1 MKYLLSNPGK
11 FHHFEV
17 GREIFKR
24 NQLHR
29 IICGYPWFKLKNEGI
44 PKNKITSYSLNTII
58 TRYLKD
64 SAFKDYFNIKQ
75 QKKIDELSLKSLDG
89 CDVFLGLSQCGLN
102 TGIEAKKRGIKYIC
116 ERASTHIVY
125 QNELLKEEYNKLNLK
140 YKPIHDWFIQRE
152 LEEYKNSNFILLP
165 SNFVE
170 KTFKDKGYKNT
181 KVINFGSWYK
191 QFYPIEKKI
200 KKNSFDIVFVGQ
212 ISIRKGLHYLFE
224 AFNHIKSN
232 QINLHIIGSKT
243 LDSNFLKKLI
253 NKIKRENVYFYG
265 HKSHNEINKII
276 NNSNLFIM
284 PSIEEGMAISI
295 MQAISSGCPVLI
307 TENTGA
313 KEFVEKNKCGVVI
326 KYNDLKNIGEYIMDL
341 VENRTQL
348 KLFKENAIQT
358 KGIHTWSKYFE
369 ELDKIVRNL

>member
-116 ERASTHIVY
+116 ERSSTHIVY

-253 NKIKRENVYFYG
+253 NKKKRENVYFYG

-358 KGIHTWSKYFE
+358 KSIHTWSKYFE

>member
-17 GREIFKR
+17 GRELFKR

-116 ERASTHIVY
+116 ERSSTHIVY

-140 YKPIHDWFIQRE
+140 YKPIHEWFIQRE
-152 LEEYKNSNFILLP
+152 LEEYKNSNLILLP
-165 SNFVE
+165 SYFVE

-181 KVINFGSWYK
+181 KVINFGSWNK

-200 KKNSFDIVFVGQ
+200 KKNNFDIVFVGQ

-253 NKIKRENVYFYG
+253 NKKKRENVYFYG
-265 HKSHNEINKII
+265 HKSHNEINEII
-276 NNSNLFIM
+276 NNSDLFIM
-284 PSIEEGMAISI
+284 PSIEEGMALSI
-295 MQAISSGCPVLI
+295 MQALSSGCPVLI

-341 VENRTQL
+341 VEHRSQL
-348 KLFKENAIQT
+348 KLFKKNAIQS
-358 KGIHTWSKYFE
+358 KGFHTWSKYCE